1 MTMKFDT
8 LESKTIYQG
17 RVFSLRLDQVRMPNG
32 NQTQVD
38 IIDHPPAVT
47 LVPFDAEG
55 NIWFIRQYRHPTGM
69 EILELPAGV
78 IEADEPPDECARREI
93 REETGM
99 SAGNIQPIGAFYQV
113 PGYSTEY
120 LYVYLAWDLKPDPL
134 PGDEDEFISVERI
147 PIDRAYQMAQNGDI
161 PDSKTLAALL
171 LAAPHLK
178 SRISAGQG

>member
-1 MTMKFDT
+1 MKFDT
-8 LESKTIYQG
+8 LESKTIYRG

-47 LVPFDAEG
+47 LVPVDAEN
-55 NIWFIRQYRHPTGM
+55 NIWFIRQYRHPIGG

-78 IEADEPPDECARREI
+78 IEANEPPDECARREI

-120 LYVYLAWDLKPDPL
+120 LYIYLAWDLKPDPL

-147 PIDRAYQMAQNGDI
+147 PIDRAYRMAENGEI

-178 SRISAGQG
+178 SRIRADQG